1 MGLLPAD
8 KASFAG
14 TTWEADEINLYPF
27 SAAWTRLRRLL
38 SLIGSLA
45 VLLFSGNAL
54 ALAVPPLQGRIN
66 DRAGLL
72 SASAE
77 QQLTTRVIDYERTT
91 GHQLA
96 VLTIP
101 SLEGDPLDDFSIRV
115 VEAWKLGKKGK
126 DDGVLVLVASNDRK
140 MRIEVGYGLEGE
152 LPDIAAGRIVKD
164 VMAPRFRTGDYEG
177 GIVAA
182 VDAVISKTG
191 GQASVPTPDNPLQ
204 AEPPTRPLG
213 LLGRIFAGLLK
224 LAFFAVFGGIFILI
238 WLFSRFSGPRGG
250 GMYFGGGGGFGGGAG
265 GGGFSGGGGGFGGGG
280 ASGSW

>member
-1 MGLLPAD
+1 MGRLPA
-8 KASFAG
+8 ASGA
-14 TTWEADEINLYPF
+14 TWEVSKINVSTF
-27 SAAWTRLRRLL
+27 SPAWARLRRLF
-38 SLIGSLA
+38 SLTVSLA
-45 VLLFSGNAL
+45 VLLFAGNAL
-54 ALAVPPLQGRIN
+54 ALAVPPLVGRIN
-66 DRAGLL
+66 DRAELL

-77 QQLTTRVIDYERTT
+77 QQLTARLIDYERTT

-101 SLEGDPLDDFSIRV
+101 SLEGDPIEDFSIHV

-126 DDGVLVLVASNDRK
+126 DDGVLVLVVSRDRK

-164 VMAPRFRTGDYEG
+164 IMAPRFRMGDYEG
-177 GIVAA
+177 GIAAA

-191 GQASVPTPDNPLQ
+191 GQATVPMPDSPAQ
-204 AEPPTRPLG
+204 AEAPARPLG
-213 LLGRIFAGLLK
+213 LLGRIIAGLLK
-224 LAFFAVFGGIFILI
+224 LAFFGVFGGLFILI
-238 WLFSRFSGPRGG
+238 WLFNRFGGPRGG
-250 GMYFGGGGGFGGGAG
+250 GMVFGGGGGDYGGGG

>member
-1 MGLLPAD
+1 MGCLPAASFVGATWEASRANSFSSVWVRLRGLLSLL
-8 KASFAG
+8 ASFA
-14 TTWEADEINLYPF
+14 I
-27 SAAWTRLRRLL
+27 
-38 SLIGSLA
+38 
-45 VLLFSGNAL
+45 LLFSGSAL
-54 ALAVPPLQGRIN
+54 ALAVPPLEGRIN
-66 DRAGLL
+66 DRAELL

-77 QQLTTRVIDYERTT
+77 QQLTARLLDYEKAT

-101 SLEGDPLDDFSIRV
+101 SLEGDPIEDFSIHV

-126 DDGVLVLVASNDRK
+126 DDGVLVLVVSKDRK

-164 VMAPRFRTGDYEG
+164 VMAPQFRSGDYEG
-177 GIVAA
+177 GISAA

-191 GQASVPTPDNPLQ
+191 GQALAPTPDNSPQ
-204 AEPPTRPLG
+204 AEPPARPLG
-213 LLGRIFAGLLK
+213 LLGRIIAGLLK

-238 WLFSRFSGPRGG
+238 WLFNRFSGPRGG
-250 GMYFGGGGGFGGGAG
+250 GMIFGGGGGFGSGG